1 MSSILE
7 CPALM
12 IHRAVLEDILSLLD
26 LEQTFP
32 GDRLERSNF
41 RYFLTKS
48 KADVWIAEEKGLV
61 LGDAVVVYRKGSKRA
76 RLYSIVVS
84 PEARGKGIGA
94 KLLAHAEK
102 AAKKCGCSLMGLE
115 VREDNK
121 AAISFYGSRGYEGIG
136 LRDNYYED
144 GAAALKMQKALPIK
158 VEKLHV

>member
-1 MSSILE
+1 
-7 CPALM
+7 M
-12 IHRAVLEDILSLLD
+12 IRRAVLEDISILLE

-48 KADVWIAEEKGLV
+48 QADIWIAEEKGLV

-76 RLYSIVVS
+76 RLYSIVVG
-84 PEARGKGIGA
+84 PKARGKGIGA

-102 AAKKCGCSLMGLE
+102 AAKKRGCTMIGLE

-121 AAISFYGSRGYEGIG
+121 AAISFYGSRGYERMGRIK
-136 LRDNYYED
+136 NYYED
-144 GAAALKMQKALPIK
+144 SATALQMKKRL
-158 VEKLHV
+158 

>member
-1 MSSILE
+1 MPCILE
-7 CPALM
+7 PLTIRHAR
-12 IHRAVLEDILSLLD
+12 IEDIPVLLD

-48 KADVWIAEEKGLV
+48 KADVWIAEEKKLV

-102 AAKKCGCSLMGLE
+102 AAKKRGCSLMGLE

-121 AAISFYGSRGYEGIG
+121 AAIAFYGSRGYE
-136 LRDNYYED
+136 LVVRVENYYQD
-144 GAAALKMQKALPIK
+144 GEAALRMETVLS
-158 VEKLHV
+158 